1 MRWAREQL
9 TQWATFVVPTSSPGG
24 RCSRRAVS
32 VLGPSTR
39 RRKLSAVSS
48 LFRYRCNANAVEENP
63 VSGVKRPR
71 MENANEGRT
80 SALSDAQARRLL
92 SAPEGDS
99 LPAQR
104 DRALLAVLLYHGL
117 RRDEAEASGPSPECY
132 GTGGS
137 NSCNM
142 CAIVLLTYWGL
153 IFFVRPCRTRIS
165 SPAWTSPPL
174 WESVLHDAPLSRS
187 RARGWRDGPGPIPPL
202 AGGRSGFLRA
212 SQAKRTS
219 SASPARMMTIRD
231 SSSMCSGDY
240 ELDRHIVSDEG
251 WANLGSKASMPP
263 VSLRRSSTRSGGTA

>member
-174 WESVLHDAPLSRS
+174 WESVLHDAALIQIARARLERWSRS
-187 RARGWRDGPGPIPPL
+187 DPAAGWWTKW
-202 AGGRSGFLRA
+202 FLRA

-219 SASPARMMTIRD
+219 SASPARRMTIRD
-231 SSSMCSGDY
+231 SSSMCSGTTSWIATSCPM
-240 ELDRHIVSDEG
+240 RGGQISG
-251 WANLGSKASMPP
+251 PRASMPP